1 MSSSLPRLHSAVLYR
16 QEDKIREYVEAG
28 DDVNATYNGQTCLH
42 FLVYSGAF
50 AGGKDKAE
58 ASEDV
63 ADIARLVIS
72 LGGDVNARDGW
83 GQTPIVWPAQYGT
96 DAPYGYDLVELT
108 NVYVQNGA
116 DLENCDK
123 WGYRPIHGC
132 AATGQ
137 LQTLRA
143 IITGGADTCSCAAGT
158 KGGVNVT
165 PLMSAIQNKQSQA
178 AMMLLQC
185 GADKTVRSSHYGNRD
200 AVEFARMYEYH
211 GIADMIE
218 GFAPLPTPETLVT
231 SAHS

>member
-1 MSSSLPRLHSAVLYR
+1 MPVRLACRHPLTGEAEPLPHTQRAVPIRLGRAYLSKKEETASCLPVSPRLHSAVLYR

-63 ADIARLVIS
+63 DDIARLVIS

-132 AATGQ
+132 AAAGQ

-165 PLMSAIQNKQSQA
+165 PLMSAIQNKQSQS

-185 GADKTVRSSHYGNRD
+185 GG
-200 AVEFARMYEYH
+200 
-211 GIADMIE
+211 G
-218 GFAPLPTPETLVT
+218 
-231 SAHS
+231 